1 MQLYRKI
8 YLEFNHSI
16 SGWDKIFLFDAVK
29 AVFDVVNRFIK
40 FSSLSFRFLSIFA
53 NMDIIN
59 RSVPFKSFKGKQ
71 SP

>member
-40 FSSLSFRFLSIFA
+40 FFVFILSLFKHLCKHGRHK
-53 NMDIIN
+53 
-59 RSVPFKSFKGKQ
+59 SVRVF
-71 SP
+71 